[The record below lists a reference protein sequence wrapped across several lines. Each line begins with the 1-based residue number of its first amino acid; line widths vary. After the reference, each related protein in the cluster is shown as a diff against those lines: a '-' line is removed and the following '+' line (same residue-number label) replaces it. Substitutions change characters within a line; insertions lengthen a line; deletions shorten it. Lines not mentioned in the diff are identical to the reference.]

1 MYKIEKM
8 MTISLDYCEYGI
20 LIFILEHR
28 LVNNKNK
35 VMIMMTYIV
44 LYVFF
49 FNHNKWARDVSY
61 Y

>member
-49 FNHNKWARDVSY
+49 FQS
-61 Y
+61 